1 MHSKE
6 NSTYSLAIECKDIQY
21 LFENTEI
28 KELNAI
34 VLLENG
40 PSNRVI
46 QKSNFKFV
54 GEIEIDA
61 ERNNHYRIHK
71 KFLANPTFGVHE
83 YKYVILTNA
92 NLKRGVWKP

>member
-6 NSTYSLAIECKDIQY
+6 NSTYSLAIECEDIQY
-21 LFENTEI
+21 LFENTEN

-34 VLLENG
+34 ALLENG
-40 PSNRVI
+40 SSNRVI

-61 ERNNHYRIHK
+61 ERYNHYRIHK
-71 KFLANPTFGVHE
+71 TD
-83 YKYVILTNA
+83 I
-92 NLKRGVWKP
+92 

>member
-1 MHSKE
+1 MYGISKDHR
-6 NSTYSLAIECKDIQY
+6 SKGYTTQAVQGLIQY

-34 VLLENG
+34 ALLENG

-46 QKSNFKFV
+46 QKSSFKFV

-61 ERNNHYRIHK
+61 ERYNHYSIHK
-71 KFLANPTFGVHE
+71 TDFQQTTPLGSMSQ
-83 YKYVILTNA
+83 
-92 NLKRGVWKP
+92 KRCPR

>member
-6 NSTYSLAIECKDIQY
+6 NSTYSLAIECKDIKY
-21 LFENTEI
+21 LFENKEI

-46 QKSNFKFV
+46 QKSDFKFV

-61 ERNNHYRIHK
+61 ERYNHYRIHK
-71 KFLANPTFGVHE
+71 KDF
-83 YKYVILTNA
+83 
-92 NLKRGVWKP
+92 